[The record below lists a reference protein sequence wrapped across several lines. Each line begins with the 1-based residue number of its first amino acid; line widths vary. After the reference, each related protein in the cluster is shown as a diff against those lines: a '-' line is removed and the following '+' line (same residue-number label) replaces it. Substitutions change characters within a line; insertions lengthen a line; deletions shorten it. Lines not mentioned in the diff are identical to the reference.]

1 MITNRFRLALEQLT
15 RSDWE
20 TFERLASIFLASE
33 FSALRTVASA
43 SGDEG
48 RDAELFSPED
58 EPTVMIQYSVTE
70 GWKKKIR
77 ETLKRLKDT
86 KPNTKILVYVTNQE
100 IGAKSDDSK
109 ILARKDGISLDVRDK
124 NWFLERVLG
133 NDSRE
138 KAAEELAIVKVDPLL
153 ALKGVADK
161 KPSELSQDEAV
172 TAATFLALQWQDD
185 NRDKGLTKLAFEALV
200 RASLIDTDSENRL
213 KREDIHSKIHQFLPS
228 HPVEVVSKY
237 INSALRRLTKKT
249 IRYWEAR
256 DEFCLAHEEIVK
268 YKEFR
273 AHSIL
278 SESTLIE
285 ALKHVFFNIKSLH
298 DSIPNGNEELIIKAL
313 RSIAQ
318 KVLLERSQAF
328 ALAVQSGSLSELA
341 DNDFTNVIVTEISD
355 IKLPKIKG
363 LDWVQVLRTGVRM
376 ILTSNNSVIQEYLR
390 SLSDSFTLLA
400 FLKKTPDVQK
410 VVEKMFSSGSIWLDT
425 TIVLPLIADT
435 LLKEYDSD
443 VGRFTR
449 MIDAAKDVGFK
460 LYVTPGVVEEIERHM
475 NRAKTCAQMINGKWQ
490 GSVPFL
496 LEKFIVSGRS
506 RASFAQW
513 LENFRGDARPLED
526 ISIYLSDEFKINT
539 RSLEDESQNA
549 SHELRH
555 ALEQIWSERYKHR
568 QEKYGAVL
576 DDIAVTR
583 LIAHDVECYSGVVGL
598 RKKQASSPFGYNEWW
613 LTVDKQ
619 AFDLKD
625 KLKARMSDAVPDSPV
640 MSADFMVNYLA
651 FGPSRRKVDKIKE
664 SHLPVLMIMGN
675 TSYLTPE
682 LLQEAERLREQYS
695 EMPERVIR
703 RHVRDFLDGAKS
715 KIGPVSNLGI
725 NGKELDEIDESLQLA
740 SPSISYNDKNK

>member
-1 MITNRFRLALEQLT
+1 
-15 RSDWE
+15 
-20 TFERLASIFLASE
+20 
-33 FSALRTVASA
+33 
-43 SGDEG
+43 
-48 RDAELFSPED
+48 
-58 EPTVMIQYSVTE
+58 MIQYSVTE
-70 GWKKKIR
+70 GWKNKVR
-77 ETLKRLKDT
+77 ETLKRLRET
-86 KPNTKILVYVTNQE
+86 RPNTQILIYLTNQE
-100 IGAKSDDSK
+100 IGAKADDLK
-109 ILARKDGISLDVRDK
+109 IAARKSGISLDVRDK

-133 NDSRE
+133 NDARE
-138 KAAEELAIVKVDPLL
+138 KAAEELAILKVDPLL
-153 ALKGVADK
+153 ASKGLTDK
-161 KPSELSQDEAV
+161 KSSELSQDEAV

-200 RASLIDTDSENRL
+200 RASLIDTDTENRM
-213 KREDIHSKIHQFLPS
+213 KRCDIHSKIHQFLPS
-228 HPVEVVSKY
+228 HPAEVVSKY
-237 INSALRRLTKKT
+237 IDSALRRLTKKT
-249 IRYWEAR
+249 IKHWESL
-256 DEFCLAHEEIVK
+256 DEFCLAHEEIVR

-273 AHSIL
+273 ARSIL
-278 SESTLIE
+278 SESTLLE
-285 ALKHVFFNIKSLH
+285 AMRHIMDNIKSMYK
-298 DSIPNGNEELIIKAL
+298 SIPIENEDLIIKTL
-313 RSIAQ
+313 RNISQ

-341 DNDFTNVIVTEISD
+341 DNDFTTVIINELNDV
-355 IKLPKIKG
+355 KLPRIKE
-363 LDWVQVLRTGVRM
+363 LDWIQVMRTGVRM
-376 ILTSNNSVIQEYLR
+376 ILTSNNGVIQEYLR

-410 VVEKMFSSGSIWLDT
+410 VVEKMFSTGNIWLDT

-435 LLKEYDSD
+435 LLDEYDSD

-449 MIDAAKDVGFK
+449 MIDAARDVGFK

-496 LEKFIVSGRS
+496 LERFIVSGRS

-513 LENFRGDARPLED
+513 LENFRGDVRPLED
-526 ISIYLSDEFKINT
+526 ISIYLSEVFKINI

-555 ALEQIWSERYKHR
+555 ALEQIWGERYKHR

-576 DDIAVTR
+576 DDMAVAR
-583 LIAHDVECYSGVVGL
+583 LIAHDVECYSGVIGL
-598 RKKQASSPFGYNEWW
+598 RNKQASSPFGYNEWW

-619 AFDLKD
+619 AFDLKE
-625 KLKARMSDAVPDSPV
+625 KLKTRMSDRVPDSPV

-651 FGPSRRKVDKIKE
+651 FGPSRRKVDKNKE

-682 LLQEAERLREQYS
+682 LLKEAERLREQYS
-695 EMPERVIR
+695 EMPERIIR
-703 RHVRDFLDGAKS
+703 RHVRDYLDGAKS
-715 KIGPVSNLGI
+715 KIGPVSHLGL

-740 SPSISYNDKNK
+740 SPSINVIDKQFYNSNSKI